1 MRSVLR
7 RQRCIAR
14 YKKLYG
20 LVSVDEAFGGEAAR
34 PPASVASGGA
44 PATEVFDLDEVWR

>member
-20 LVSVDEAFGGEAAR
+20 LVFVDEAFKTSDSPRKGCAKSKR
-34 PPASVASGGA
+34 PRSG
-44 PATEVFDLDEVWR
+44 T